1 MRTIKLNGTLKY
13 EIALMQTEAGQYVV
27 KYETDSIDAQSGP
40 YDDYKTADFV
50 YEEILQDLQG
60 N

>member
-1 MRTIKLNGTLKY
+1 MKTIKLLCTKKY
-13 EIALMQTEAGQYVV
+13 EIALMQTEAGRYVV
-27 KYETDSIDAQSGP
+27 KYETDSIDAESGP
-40 YDDYKTADFV
+40 YDDLKTADFV